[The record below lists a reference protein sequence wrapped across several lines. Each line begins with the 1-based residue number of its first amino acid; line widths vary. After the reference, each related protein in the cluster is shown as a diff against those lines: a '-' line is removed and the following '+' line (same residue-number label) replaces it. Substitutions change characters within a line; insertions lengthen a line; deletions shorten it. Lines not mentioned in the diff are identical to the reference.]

1 MKEGEVKQ
9 MRKLKPGKFN
19 AEEGQSVVEAALVI
33 PLFILILCGVLD
45 FGWILSNQLKIDNC
59 AREGA
64 RYAVI
69 KSSSSELVSL
79 VTSRVNDVSGEGS
92 SSGLTVTVT
101 VSGDDIEVK
110 VSKDVKV
117 LTPLAG
123 IFADNQTVHLDSVTV
138 MRAG

>member
-1 MKEGEVKQ
+1 MKQ
-9 MRKLKPGKFN
+9 MKKCKLGKFI
-19 AEEGQSVVEAALVI
+19 AEEGQSVVEAALII

-69 KSSSSELVSL
+69 KSSSSDLTSL
-79 VTSRVNDVSGEGS
+79 VTSRVNDVSGDGA

-101 VSGDDIEVK
+101 VSGNDVKVK
-110 VSKDVKV
+110 VSKDLKV

-123 IFADNQTVHLDSVTV
+123 IFVENQTVHLNSVTV

>member
-1 MKEGEVKQ
+1 MKR
-9 MRKLKPGKFN
+9 MRKRKPGKFST
-19 AEEGQSVVEAALVI
+19 EDGQSVVEAALVI

-69 KSSSSELVSL
+69 KSSSSDLTSL

-92 SSGLTVTVT
+92 TSTITVTVT
-101 VSGDDIEVK
+101 VSGDDVEVK

-123 IFADNQTVHLDSVTV
+123 IFVNNQTVHLDSVTV